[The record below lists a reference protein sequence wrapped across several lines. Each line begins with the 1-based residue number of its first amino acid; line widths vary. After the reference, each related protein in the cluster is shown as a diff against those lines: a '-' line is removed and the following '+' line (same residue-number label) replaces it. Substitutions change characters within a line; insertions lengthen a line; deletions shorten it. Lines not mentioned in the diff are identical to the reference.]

1 MSIRKSF
8 GILLLTILGITQE
21 VFAQDCRCLVIN
33 KPTVN
38 KKESTVVFKIKN
50 NCNRRI
56 WFYTKGFWLTV
67 SDASDSSVQS
77 RKLYKLAYEGSDFH
91 LFKWKEEKQLTFHT
105 DKIQST
111 SQRVHLSYS
120 NTTYSQPKRL
130 FGSAT
135 YLCEVDFPD
144 VE

>member
-1 MSIRKSF
+1 MSIRI
-8 GILLLTILGITQE
+8 GIGLLLLTFFGLATGA
-21 VFAQDCRCLVIN
+21 FAQDCRCLVID

-38 KKESTVVFKIKN
+38 KRENIVVFKIKN

-56 WFYTKGFWLTV
+56 WFYTKGFWLTI
-67 SDASDSSVQS
+67 SEASDSSVQS
-77 RKLYKLAYEGSDFH
+77 RKLYKLAYVGPDFQ
-91 LFKWKEEKQLTFHT
+91 LFRWKEEKQLTFHT

-120 NTTYSQPKRL
+120 NTSHSQAKRF